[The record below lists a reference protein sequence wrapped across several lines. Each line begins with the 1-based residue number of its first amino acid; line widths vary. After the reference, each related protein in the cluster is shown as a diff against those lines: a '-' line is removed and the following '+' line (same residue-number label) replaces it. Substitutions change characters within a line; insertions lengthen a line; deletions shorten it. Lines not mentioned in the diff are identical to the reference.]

1 MVRPAIG
8 LMFAVTLLWSLHA
21 AAQGADVRLVI
32 DVSGS
37 MKIGDPEYLR
47 QDVLN
52 DLVEMLP
59 PGSRAGV
66 WTFGS
71 KANMVVPHGVI
82 DDGWRRAARAA
93 RSNIGSVALRTNL
106 ADALQNAAW
115 DAAAVSSD
123 WDRHVVLVSDGRV
136 DLADDPAANAAQ
148 RQWILND
155 LLPRLRAANIRLDCL
170 ALSTS
175 ADQDF
180 LKRLA
185 EATGGYA
192 GRADTVAGVRDYLSH
207 VVTGAAASPLQTQGT
222 LIVPEGAAEVTVFAQ
237 HGDGEFV
244 LTTPANERV
253 DASTTS
259 SSIRWADSDGV
270 SLVTIASPA
279 AGSWRFTPAS
289 VQTRVWS
296 QLGIDI
302 RPDET
307 TEAPT
312 LSVVLTNA
320 GEPIDE
326 PRANGLVTVEA
337 TLKTLYG
344 SEPLSV
350 VEKEGAPL
358 SYVVALGSMALTADD
373 EVTVRAVGKTFERSR
388 AYTERVAHPIDV
400 DVRDAGEGN
409 AAASVTANIADMDA
423 ASLRVLGSIRSA
435 AGRVKL
441 VVGAKQSDG
450 SWVVAIPGLGE
461 KVDVGLKV
469 LFNSL
474 NKKENEVQLDVFSL
488 GLPLPKAQQRGF
500 DAQGHAIVDP
510 VRPPP
515 VVEEQPDIAPD
526 IAAAQLEQQ
535 AAAPAAVEPTAPVA
549 PPPTARALAIWEWI
563 AMGSI
568 GFGAIGLLAWGFL
581 RSRPVAASRP
591 LDTAL
596 AAYRAALA
604 AATKPPAAATT

>member
-1 MVRPAIG
+1 
-8 LMFAVTLLWSLHA
+8 MFAVTLLWSLEA
-21 AAQGADVRLVI
+21 AAQGVDVRLVI

-37 MKIGDPEYLR
+37 MKSGDPEYLR

-71 KANMVVPHGVI
+71 KANMVVAHGVI
-82 DDGWRRAARAA
+82 DDTWRRSARAARA
-93 RSNIGSVALRTNL
+93 NIGSVALRTNL
-106 ADALQNAAW
+106 GEALEKAAW
-115 DAAAVSSD
+115 DAADTSSD
-123 WDRHVVLVSDGRV
+123 WDRHIVLVSDGRV

-148 RQWILND
+148 RLSITNS

-170 ALSTS
+170 ALSTN

-185 EATGGYA
+185 DATGGYS
-192 GRADTVAGVRDYLSH
+192 GRVDTVAGVRDYLSH
-207 VVTGAAASPLQTQGT
+207 VVTGAADSPTPAQGT
-222 LIVPEGAAEVTVFAQ
+222 LVVPEGAAEVTVFAE

-244 LTTPANERV
+244 LTTPAKDRI
-253 DASTTS
+253 DASTS
-259 SSIRWADSDGV
+259 SGSVRWADADGV

-279 AGSWRFTPAS
+279 AGAWRFTPAS
-289 VQTRVWS
+289 ARTHVWS

-307 TEAPT
+307 TEAPR
-312 LSVVLTNA
+312 LSVALTDA

-326 PRANGLVTVEA
+326 PRASGLITVEA

-344 SEPLSV
+344 TEALNVTP
-350 VEKEGAPL
+350 KEGASL
-358 SYVVALGSMALTADD
+358 SYAVDLGSMPLTADD
-373 EVTVRAVGKTFERSR
+373 EVTVHALGRTFERSR

-400 DVRDAGEGN
+400 DVRDVGEGN
-409 AAASVTANIADMDA
+409 AAAKVRVSIADMDA
-423 ASLRVLGSIRSA
+423 TSLRVLGSTRSA
-435 AGRVKL
+435 GGRVKL
-441 VVGAKQSDG
+441 VVGTKQADDT
-450 SWVVAIPGLGE
+450 WLVAIPGLDK

-474 NKKENEVQLDVFSL
+474 NKKEIEIQLDPISVDF
-488 GLPLPKAQQRGF
+488 PLAKTLQRGF
-500 DAQGHAIVDP
+500 DAQGHGIIDP

-526 IAAAQLEQQ
+526 LAAAQLQQ
-535 AAAPAAVEPTAPVA
+535 QTNAPAEVEVAAPVA
-549 PPPTARALAIWEWI
+549 SPPVGRSVAMWEWI
-563 AMGSI
+563 AMGAV
-568 GFGAIGLLAWGFL
+568 GFGGIGLLAWGFL
-581 RSRPVAASRP
+581 RSRPASTGRA

-596 AAYRAALA
+596 GAYRATLA
-604 AATKPPAAATT
+604 AAAPKPPAAAAT